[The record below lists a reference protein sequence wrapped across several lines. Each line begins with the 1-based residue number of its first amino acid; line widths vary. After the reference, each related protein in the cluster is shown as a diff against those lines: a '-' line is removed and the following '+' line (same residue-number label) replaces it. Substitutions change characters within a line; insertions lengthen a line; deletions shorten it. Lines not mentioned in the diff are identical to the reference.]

1 MEMASA
7 FTLNVRLDN
16 IAVIT
21 IDVPGEKMNTLKAE
35 FASQVRAIIK
45 QLRENKELRGVVF
58 VSAKPD
64 NFIAGA
70 DINMIGNCK
79 TAQEAEALARQ
90 GQQLMAEIHAL
101 PIQVIA
107 AIHGACLGG
116 GLELALACHGRSS
129 GIFLDKFEI
138 AMPCRIDMQLAHLGT
153 NPIFVGKCFVY
164 RRAQGGIE
172 FEQRIGLWLV
182 GNHGVTTILWTVRL
196 VPSLRTATY
205 NPSERA
211 GAKAVEAPCGR
222 RQRCTSRP
230 TESYNTSNVS
240 RSMGDGK
247 RNCPP
252 AYRIDGRGWENASE
266 SILPWASNAA

>member
-1 MEMASA
+1 MEMTSA

-101 PIQVIA
+101 PIPVIA

-116 GLELALACHGRSS
+116 GLELAL
-129 GIFLDKFEI
+129 
-138 AMPCRIDMQLAHLGT
+138 
-153 NPIFVGKCFVY
+153 
-164 RRAQGGIE
+164 
-172 FEQRIGLWLV
+172 
-182 GNHGVTTILWTVRL
+182 
-196 VPSLRTATY
+196 
-205 NPSERA
+205 ERA
-211 GAKAVEAPCGR
+211 GLTMSDLTLIDMHEAFAAQTLANIQLLGSERFAREVLGR
-222 RQRCTSRP
+222 AHATGEVDDSKF
-230 TESYNTSNVS
+230 NVLGGS
-240 RSMGDGK
+240 I
-247 RNCPP
+247 
-252 AYRIDGRGWENASE
+252 AYGHPFAATGARMITQTLHELHRRGGGFGLVTAC
-266 SILPWASNAA
+266 AAGGLGAAMVLEAE

>member
-16 IAVIT
+16 IAIIT

-45 QLRENKELRGVVF
+45 QIRENKELRGVVF

-79 TAQEAEALARQ
+79 TAQEAEVLARQ

-101 PIQVIA
+101 PIPVIA

-116 GLELALACHGRSS
+116 GLELALACHGRVCTDDPKRCSVCLKYN
-129 GIFLDKFEI
+129 LDCYPVQ
-138 AMPCRIDMQLAHLGT
+138 AVPS
-153 NPIFVGKCFVY
+153 VY
-164 RRAQGGIE
+164 RA
-172 FEQRIGLWLV
+172 
-182 GNHGVTTILWTVRL
+182 
-196 VPSLRTATY
+196 
-205 NPSERA
+205 
-211 GAKAVEAPCGR
+211 
-222 RQRCTSRP
+222 
-230 TESYNTSNVS
+230 
-240 RSMGDGK
+240 
-247 RNCPP
+247 
-252 AYRIDGRGWENASE
+252 
-266 SILPWASNAA
+266 

>member
-1 MEMASA
+1 MEMTSA

-101 PIQVIA
+101 HSGYRGYSWRLPGWWAGV
-107 AIHGACLGG
+107 GAGVP
-116 GLELALACHGRSS
+116 RS
-129 GIFLDKFEI
+129 
-138 AMPCRIDMQLAHLGT
+138 
-153 NPIFVGKCFVY
+153 
-164 RRAQGGIE
+164 
-172 FEQRIGLWLV
+172 
-182 GNHGVTTILWTVRL
+182 RL
-196 VPSLRTATY
+196 Y
-205 NPSERA
+205 
-211 GAKAVEAPCGR
+211 
-222 RQRCTSRP
+222 
-230 TESYNTSNVS
+230 
-240 RSMGDGK
+240 
-247 RNCPP
+247 
-252 AYRIDGRGWENASE
+252 
-266 SILPWASNAA
+266 

>member
-1 MEMASA
+1 MEMTSA

-116 GLELALACHGRSS
+116 GLELAVQRPHRHRRHRHGQ
-129 GIFLDKFEI
+129 GL
-138 AMPCRIDMQLAHLGT
+138 QLAAQLDT
-153 NPIFVGKCFVY
+153 EPSAAVP
-164 RRAQGGIE
+164 RPAQGPAVCLGLRPV
-172 FEQRIGLWLV
+172 QR
-182 GNHGVTTILWTVRL
+182 
-196 VPSLRTATY
+196 
-205 NPSERA
+205 
-211 GAKAVEAPCGR
+211 
-222 RQRCTSRP
+222 
-230 TESYNTSNVS
+230 
-240 RSMGDGK
+240 
-247 RNCPP
+247 
-252 AYRIDGRGWENASE
+252 
-266 SILPWASNAA
+266 

>member
-16 IAVIT
+16 IAIIT

-79 TAQEAEALARQ
+79 TAQEAEVLARQ

-101 PIQVIA
+101 PIPVIA

-116 GLELALACHGRSS
+116 WRATVVFVLTILKRCSVCLKYN
-129 GIFLDKFEI
+129 LDCYPVQ
-138 AMPCRIDMQLAHLGT
+138 AVPS
-153 NPIFVGKCFVY
+153 VY
-164 RRAQGGIE
+164 RA
-172 FEQRIGLWLV
+172 
-182 GNHGVTTILWTVRL
+182 
-196 VPSLRTATY
+196 
-205 NPSERA
+205 
-211 GAKAVEAPCGR
+211 
-222 RQRCTSRP
+222 
-230 TESYNTSNVS
+230 
-240 RSMGDGK
+240 
-247 RNCPP
+247 
-252 AYRIDGRGWENASE
+252 
-266 SILPWASNAA
+266 